1 MQGVVVEVV
10 VPVFCPLGVTILSL
24 PQLTIQLL
32 EVGMSGLGEKDMLE
46 VGGKEDGVCCCC
58 SSLWSCSRHSASLVW
73 PRERAMERG
82 RRPRES
88 GMASALRSHLYKTT
102 AASR

>member
-1 MQGVVVEVV
+1 MAAEAEA
-10 VPVFCPLGVTILSL
+10 LLL
-24 PQLTIQLL
+24 PAIAALFDQLTIQLS
-32 EVGMSGLGEKDMLE
+32 VAGVSGAGEKDMRC
-46 VGGKEDGVCCCC
+46 VGGRGARGCC

-73 PRERAMERG
+73 PRDRAMERG

-88 GMASALRSHLYKTT
+88 GMARARLSHLYRMT